1 MFSKAQ
7 TAVVAIFLFG
17 ECDVSRGLHH
27 KLSIDNEKVLFNDT
41 RMVLDHWDAFNTS
54 SVQSQEKPAVQ
65 MTGM

>member
-17 ECDVSRGLHH
+17 ECDLHH
-27 KLSIDNEKVLFNDT
+27 TLSIDNEKVLFNDT